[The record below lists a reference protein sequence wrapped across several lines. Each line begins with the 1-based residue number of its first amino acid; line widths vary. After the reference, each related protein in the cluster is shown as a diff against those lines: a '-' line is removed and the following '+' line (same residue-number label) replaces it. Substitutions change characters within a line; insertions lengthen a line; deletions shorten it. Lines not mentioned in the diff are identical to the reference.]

1 MSKQAEPSF
10 GKSSN
15 SPPSFFG
22 RIPTRA
28 VWNVKRPNSKNKG
41 KGLTLGDFH
50 IFTVLCSYANGQGF
64 TWPNSQTISDLVGT
78 NRKNVTRA
86 LTRCE
91 KLGYIEKV
99 SKYRSHPKWRH
110 VMGTVWR
117 VVYDPRLDQEELI
130 DSMNKDDPAP
140 VLEEDLPTIENEASK
155 QTEGVEEGRLVD
167 GSVIARWY
175 ARAAE
180 EATGE
185 LRLVNLRAIE
195 LATECLT
202 VKGLTVDQVKTRA
215 IAKLAECRDKRQ
227 STPPPLGFLRD

>member
-1 MSKQAEPSF
+1 MSKQTEPSF

-28 VWNVKRPNSKNKG
+28 VWNVKRPKAKG
-41 KGLTLGDFH
+41 KGNGLTLGDFH
-50 IFTVLCSYANGQGF
+50 IFTVLCSYANNQGF
-64 TWPNSQTISDLVGT
+64 TWPNSQTIGDLVGT

-140 VLEEDLPTIENEASK
+140 VMEEDLPTNENEAGK
-155 QTEGVEEGRLVD
+155 QTEGVGEDRLVD
-167 GSVIARWY
+167 GVVVARWY
-175 ARAAE
+175 VRAAE

-185 LRLVNLRAIE
+185 IRLVNPRAVE
-195 LATECLT
+195 LAVECLT
-202 VKGLTVDQVKTRA
+202 VKGLTIDQVKTRA
-215 IAKLAECRDKRQ
+215 SAKLADCRNNRQ
-227 STPPPLGFLRD
+227 SAPPHLGFLRD

>member
-1 MSKQAEPSF
+1 MSKRAEPSF

-22 RIPTRA
+22 RIPTRSI
-28 VWNVKRPNSKNKG
+28 WNVKRPKSKG
-41 KGLTLGDFH
+41 KGNGLTLGDFH

-64 TWPNSQTISDLVGT
+64 TWPNSQTIGDLVGT
-78 NRKNVTRA
+78 NRKNITRA
-86 LTRCE
+86 LTKCE

-140 VLEEDLPTIENEASK
+140 VMEEDLPTNENEASK
-155 QTEGVEEGRLVD
+155 QTEEVEEDRLAD
-167 GSVIARWY
+167 GVVVARWY
-175 ARAAE
+175 VRAAE

-185 LRLVNLRAIE
+185 IRLVNPRAVE
-195 LATECLT
+195 LAVECLT
-202 VKGLTVDQVKTRA
+202 VKGLTIDQVKTKASAR
-215 IAKLAECRDKRQ
+215 LADCRNNRQ
-227 STPPPLGFLRD
+227 SAPPHLGFLRD